1 MIIPLRICYTLY
13 IDVLPKIGKA
23 GAEMQAA
30 LVWLRRTG
38 EGLDE
43 KAASDNGDGS
53 GHCCRHTA
61 PSARCIGYLLFVP
74 FDIHRYHHMPYYRD
88 LRVRYRCFIT
98 SSDVVQLYN
107 RMVNEHLP
115 ITYMRE
121 QDFEYFI
128 RDGLVLLCGWGE
140 NNFVQA
146 DGEWQFVLD
155 GDDGVSMEETLQGE
169 RAMLKPEHRDLPAKF
184 LIFYGEITD
193 AEKYEHAKACPY
205 FYCLFSAD
213 EDG

>member
-1 MIIPLRICYTLY
+1 MKKLLRIMGTGLVIVVGIPLL
-13 IDVLPKIGKA
+13 LLA
-23 GAEMQAA
+23 
-30 LVWLRRTG
+30 
-38 EGLDE
+38 
-43 KAASDNGDGS
+43 
-53 GHCCRHTA
+53 
-61 PSARCIGYLLFVP
+61 CIGYLLFVP
-74 FDIHRYHHMPYYRD
+74 FDIFRYHHMPYYRD

-140 NNFVQA
+140 DDFVQA

-193 AEKYEHAKACPY
+193 AEKYEHAKARSY
-205 FYCLFSAD
+205 FVAFFRLRRIAES
-213 EDG
+213 